1 MRLTRTSYAKL
12 GLLPTLSKQSGGLDR
27 SDPYASVS
35 TSSASGIANNERVVD
50 KPWKGM
56 ARVIRDD
63 DGRVVDIVEYED
75 ETGKHSM
82 TPWGEQL
89 NADDDAPVS
98 SEGALLPPRLNQG
111 RDSDTVQRTFWIC
124 SI

>member
-1 MRLTRTSYAKL
+1 
-12 GLLPTLSKQSGGLDR
+12 
-27 SDPYASVS
+27 
-35 TSSASGIANNERVVD
+35 
-50 KPWKGM
+50 
-56 ARVIRDD
+56 
-63 DGRVVDIVEYED
+63 
-75 ETGKHSM
+75 M

>member
-1 MRLTRTSYAKL
+1 MRLTRTSYAKV
-12 GLLPTLSKQSGGLDR
+12 GLLPKLSKQSGGLDR

-50 KPWKGM
+50 KPRKGM

-111 RDSDTVQRTFWIC
+111 RDSDTVQRTFWIY

>member
-1 MRLTRTSYAKL
+1 M
-12 GLLPTLSKQSGGLDR
+12 
-27 SDPYASVS
+27 
-35 TSSASGIANNERVVD
+35 
-50 KPWKGM
+50 
-56 ARVIRDD
+56 
-63 DGRVVDIVEYED
+63 DIVEYED
-75 ETGKHSM
+75 ETEKHSM